1 MAATLTQHGRVQRP
15 NWRKILAEKVRE
27 MMRANPSLGSHAKL
41 AVAASRHSTR
51 KIGASTIRH
60 LLNHD
65 DGPQPQLDTIV
76 AVADAFKVQPWELLV
91 PNDAPAGAAA
101 AEPEARYLALPKD
114 AAAISDLHQLAVDL
128 VSGLRALNEGLPDKS
143 VPAPRPTEILVDQS
157 GALSHR
163 RSRKRR
169 VSRN

>member
-1 MAATLTQHGRVQRP
+1 MAATLTQHGRVQRA

-27 MMRANPSLGSHAKL
+27 MMRANPNLGSHAKL

-76 AVADAFKVQPWELLV
+76 AVADAFKVQPWQLLV
-91 PNDAPAGAAA
+91 PNDAPTGA
-101 AEPEARYLALPKD
+101 AEPEARYLAKD
-114 AAAISDLHQLAVDL
+114 EAAIAELHQRAVDL
-128 VSGLRALNEGLPDKS
+128 ASGLRALHDGLPTDKS
-143 VPAPRPTEILVDQS
+143 VPAPRETEILVEQS

-163 RSRKRR
+163 RSRRRR